1 MDPYGEEEL
10 DEDEV
15 IDGLGLEE
23 EIEPEHE
30 W

>member
-10 DEDEV
+10 DETQV

-23 EIEPEHE
+23 ETEPEHE